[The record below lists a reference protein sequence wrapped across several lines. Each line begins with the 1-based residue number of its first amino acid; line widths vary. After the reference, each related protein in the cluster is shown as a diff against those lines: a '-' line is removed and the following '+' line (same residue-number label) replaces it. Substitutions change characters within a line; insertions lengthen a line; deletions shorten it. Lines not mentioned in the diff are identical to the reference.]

1 MFLADRMSMTAK
13 PRFKAKEGADA
24 VPEVKF

>member
-1 MFLADRMSMTAK
+1 MFLAGFMGMTQK
-13 PRFKAKEGADA
+13 PQFKAKEGADA